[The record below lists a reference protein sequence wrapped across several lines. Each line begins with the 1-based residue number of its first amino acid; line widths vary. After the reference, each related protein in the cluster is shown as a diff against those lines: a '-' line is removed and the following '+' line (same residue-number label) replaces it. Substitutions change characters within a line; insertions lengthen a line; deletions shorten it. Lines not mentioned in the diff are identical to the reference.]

1 MNRRSL
7 ITLLGGAV
15 VWPVAAR
22 AQQGMPVI
30 GYLGIASPEPFAI
43 RLRAF
48 RQGLSEA
55 GFVEGR
61 NVTIEYRWADGQ
73 FDRLPALAADLVRRQ
88 VSVLAAP
95 GSVVSALAAKAATT
109 TIPIVFETGVDPVAF
124 GLVTSL
130 NQPGGNVTGI
140 TSLNTE
146 VASKLLEL
154 LHELV
159 PGTTI
164 VALLVNPTD
173 PAAETVS
180 RDIQGAARTFGLQ
193 VHLLRAS
200 TEQDIDAAFTTLVQL
215 HVGALVIQPD
225 AFFNSR
231 SQQLAALCLHYA
243 VPAIFQTGEFPAAGG
258 LLSYG
263 GSITET
269 HRQAGLYVGRIL
281 KGEKPA
287 DLPVQQAT
295 KVEFVIN
302 LKTAKALGIAVPLA
316 LLTRADEVIE

>member
-1 MNRRSL
+1 
-7 ITLLGGAV
+7 
-15 VWPVAAR
+15 
-22 AQQGMPVI
+22 
-30 GYLGIASPEPFAI
+30 
-43 RLRAF
+43 
-48 RQGLSEA
+48 
-55 GFVEGR
+55 
-61 NVTIEYRWADGQ
+61 
-73 FDRLPALAADLVRRQ
+73 LAADLVRRQ

-295 KVEFVIN
+295 KVELVIN

>member
-1 MNRRSL
+1 MNRRNLLS
-7 ITLLGGAV
+7 LLGGAAA
-15 VWPVAAR
+15 WPVAAR
-22 AQQGMPVI
+22 GQQQMPVI

-48 RQGLSEA
+48 RQGLSET
-55 GFVEGR
+55 GYVEGR

-73 FDRLPALAADLVRRQ
+73 NDRLPALAADLVRRQ

-95 GSVVSALAAKAATT
+95 GSVVAAVAAKAATT

-124 GLVTSL
+124 GLVASL
-130 NQPGGNVTGI
+130 SRPGANITGI
-140 TSLNTE
+140 TSLNTQ

-159 PGTTI
+159 PGTI
-164 VALLVNPTD
+164 IIALLVNPTD

-180 RDIQGAARTFGLQ
+180 RDVQMAARTLGLQ
-193 VHLLRAS
+193 VHPLRAS
-200 TEQDIDAAFTTLVQL
+200 TEHDIDAAFAALVKL
-215 HVGALVIQPD
+215 HAGALVIQPD

-231 SQQLAALCLHYA
+231 SDQLAALALHYA

-258 LLSYG
+258 LMSYG

-295 KVEFVIN
+295 KVELIIN
-302 LKTAKALGIAVPLA
+302 MKTAKALGLTVPLA